1 MAASIQIG
9 KIMGIPIRLHIT
21 FLLILPVFGWI
32 FANNPPPFGFN
43 DPGIPTALQYAL
55 GMSAALFL
63 FIGVLL
69 HELGHSYV
77 AKRHGTNIQSI
88 TLFLFGGVSSLEEIP
103 RNPKVEFKMAATGPG
118 VSFLIGLV
126 LALAY
131 SLTKPSDLSYFS
143 YLFLDISKNPYLR
156 LVWLVGYI
164 NIILGIFN
172 LIPAF
177 PMDGGRVLRAW
188 LAGRMSYI
196 RATHAAANIG
206 KMFAI
211 FMGIFGFLNIAFGGF
226 WLLLIAFFIYIGA
239 SEEEKATEV
248 SVVLEGVKIKD
259 IMSTDIHSVP
269 SGMSAEG
276 LVEHMFKFK
285 HMGYPVVD
293 DGRLEGIVTFT
304 DVQKVHRGE
313 RKNVKIS
320 QIMTKEIISLPE
332 DEDAVN
338 AIKLMTINN
347 IGRIIITKDK
357 KMVGIVSRTDL
368 LRSVQLLEQHE

>member
-9 KIMGIPIRLHIT
+9 KIMGIPIKLHIT
-21 FLLILPVFGWI
+21 FLLILPIFGWV

-43 DPGIPTALQYAL
+43 DVEPVSLRYAL

-88 TLFLFGGVSSLEEIP
+88 TLFLFGGVSSMEEIP

-118 VSFLIGLV
+118 VSFLIGIILLFIV
-126 LALAY
+126 YFLF
-131 SLTKPSDLSYFS
+131 KPTD
-143 YLFLDISKNPYLR
+143 NPYLR

-172 LIPAF
+172 LLPAF

-196 RATHAAANIG
+196 RATRAAANIG

-211 FMGIFGFLNIAFGGF
+211 FMGIFGLFYSF
-226 WLLLIAFFIYIGA
+226 WLILIAFFIYIGA
-239 SEEEKATEV
+239 SEEEKSTEV

-304 DVQKVHRGE
+304 DVQKVPRGE

-320 QIMTKEIISLPE
+320 QIMTKEVISLPE
-332 DEDAVN
+332 DEDAVS